1 MASGLRSTLR
11 LNVATDLT
19 IVVADVTRM
28 AAIRSGLLL
37 TGRVVQFTN
46 FNLSPALEAIR
57 TQEPKVVAIDALLI
71 QTQQGLGF
79 LKRVE
84 GLVKAGCAVR
94 LITHGNGKWN
104 TSAHEAQPT
113 NVEAPNGRAS
123 ATTLRSAIL
132 AAPLT
137 GTNTRRAPRFPMLD
151 ALNADVEGGHA
162 SLVNISVLGAQ
173 VVSQP
178 VLRPGQTVKIA
189 LPDDAELLHLTAHVA
204 WSEFQQTKQGLHV
217 YRAGIAFT
225 DAAQETLDDYR
236 RRYGAEKPLPSF

>member
-1 MASGLRSTLR
+1 
-11 LNVATDLT
+11 
-19 IVVADVTRM
+19 
-28 AAIRSGLLL
+28 
-37 TGRVVQFTN
+37 
-46 FNLSPALEAIR
+46 
-57 TQEPKVVAIDALLI
+57 VAIDALLI

-84 GLVKAGCAVR
+84 GLVKAGCTVR
-94 LITHGNGKWN
+94 LIAHGNGKWT

-113 NVEAPNGRAS
+113 NGEAPIGRAS
-123 ATTLRSAIL
+123 AATLRSAIL

-204 WSEFQQTKQGLHV
+204 WSSSSKQAGTTRLPRRHRSSPTPPGDARRLRRATAPRSRSRRSSRS
-217 YRAGIAFT
+217 YRAETAPT
-225 DAAQETLDDYR
+225 DL
-236 RRYGAEKPLPSF
+236 